1 MAVFGNTETQ
11 AGCASY
17 FISAF
22 PANLFS
28 DMKQEPGHDV
38 QVVYLVVCGY
48 EDELWDCFLNAGHI
62 GEEFTP
68 ASGSHDLGMA

>member
-1 MAVFGNTETQ
+1 
-11 AGCASY
+11 
-17 FISAF
+17 
-22 PANLFS
+22 
-28 DMKQEPGHDV
+28 MKQEPGHDV